1 LSSQFTLLSQRRFAP
16 FFWTQF
22 LGAANDNI
30 FKVAFTV
37 LVTYKAAQWGNIPP
51 SQAAFLIGA
60 IFILPFV
67 FLSATSGQ
75 LADKYE
81 KGKIMRFVKSFEIAI
96 MVLAAVGFIYKQP
109 YVLYACVFF
118 MGLHS
123 TLFGPV
129 KFAYLPQHLGD
140 KELTGGNGLVE
151 MGTFVA
157 ILIGSIVGTTLGGMG
172 DNGLTIIA
180 VIGLVVAAAGRVCAG
195 FIPNTPA
202 SAPDLVINWNPISE
216 TWRNLKIAKGNRT
229 VFLSLLG
236 ISWLWFVGA
245 IFLTS
250 FTPYAKDTIGGNESV
265 VTVLLATFSIGIAI
279 GSMLC
284 EKLSGPK
291 VEIGLVPFGSI
302 GMSLFAV
309 DLYFA
314 SQGLGANN
322 TGASGIGAAAFVTD
336 SRHWRVLFDLFG
348 LAMFSGFYSVPLY
361 ALIQSRCEPAYRAR
375 IVGAN
380 NILNALFMIT
390 ASVLAGAL
398 LAAKFTI
405 PQLFLITALLNA
417 VVAIYI
423 YTLVPEFLM
432 RFMTWILLNTVYR
445 VQPKGLDNI
454 PDEGAALLVCNHVS
468 FADAV
473 IIGGTVRRPIR
484 FVMDHRIFKVPVL
497 NFIFRTAKAIPIAPR
512 KEDPQML
519 ERAYVEVQKALA
531 NGDIVCIFP
540 EGKIT
545 DNGEINPFREGV
557 LKILES
563 SPVPVVPLALQG
575 MWGSFFS
582 RVENRSAMTSPFR
595 RGFLNKIGL
604 VAGQPVRPNDVTAE
618 GLQQRVLALRGDWR

>member
-172 DNGLTIIA
+172 DNGLIIIA

-405 PQLFLITALLNA
+405 PQLFLVTALLNA